1 MVKAK
6 AFWQYLCEELN
17 YRFFAG
23 VPHINLKPLYDGM
36 SSEIMHYIPAVRES
50 TALGIVSG
58 AYLVGVKGGIFLY
71 VEEFEDLLK
80 WLRRF
85 NLKNKIPLLIFVYD
99 DKDDNIGFYDILSSY
114 KIPYVFLK
122 KNFEKTLKEISDKSE
137 KLSIPGVVII
147 REGVLKK

>member
-6 AFWQYLCEELN
+6 EFWQYLCEGLN

-58 AYLVGVKGGIFLY
+58 AYLAGVKGGIFLY

-114 KIPYVFLK
+114 KIPYIFLK
-122 KNFEKTLKEISDKSE
+122 DNFEKRLKEISDKSE

-147 REGVLKK
+147 KGGVLNK

>member
-6 AFWQYLCEELN
+6 EFWQYLCEELD

-36 SSEIMHYIPAVRES
+36 NSKIMHYIPAAREN
-50 TALGIVSG
+50 TALGVVSG
-58 AYLVGVKGGIFLY
+58 ACLAGVKGGIFLY

-99 DKDDNIGFYDILSSY
+99 DANDNIRFYDILSFY
-114 KIPYVFLK
+114 KIPYAFLK
-122 KNFEKTLKEISDKSE
+122 GDFKKTLKEMADRSE
-137 KLSIPGVVII
+137 KLSVPGVVII
-147 REGVLKK
+147 KEGVLKK